1 MHADQIVNARGC
13 PRPSY
18 LNFPLPT
25 APENQ
30 TGEAGASLIRPIRAR
45 TVVVCRFLHS
55 VRAVFNPFST
65 PPRRTVFSAA
75 SCYLQRRIVAD
86 SSAFCYLQ
94 RRTVRQSYN
103 LNPVWCG
110 IASRTARG
118 QGKSYFGKSYLVL
131 QLFPC
136 TYPMR
141 DARSQARSI
150 EYLNASVVCA
160 E

>member
-1 MHADQIVNARGC
+1 MPADDLD
-13 PRPSY
+13 RPL

-55 VRAVFNPFST
+55 VSAVFNRFST

-75 SCYLQRRIVAD
+75 SCYLQRCIVGAFVAD

-103 LNPVWCG
+103 SNPVWGG

-118 QGKSYFGKSYLVL
+118 QGKSYVGKSYLVL

-150 EYLNASVVCA
+150 EYLNASMVCA